1 MLGTQIQTRL
11 QKWVAR
17 SVSTRWLVVLVLAI
31 PATSS
36 AAQVAV
42 IAHLDAPADTLASTR
57 LLDFYTGDV
66 QTWNG
71 EIAVVIF
78 DLKPRTEVKKAFY
91 HFLGKSPSRMK
102 SIWMKRLLAG
112 EGEPPQAL
120 GSNREMLEK
129 VATTSGAI
137 GFAHRD
143 SVYGPVKILAIIP
156 ISSR

>member
-1 MLGTQIQTRL
+1 MLGTRMQKRL
-11 QKWVAR
+11 QKWVTR
-17 SVSTRWLVVLVLAI
+17 SVSALWLAAIVLAV
-31 PATSS
+31 PATGT

-42 IAHLDAPADTLASTR
+42 ISHLDAPADTLASTR

-71 EIAVVIF
+71 EMAVVFF

-120 GSNREMLEK
+120 GSNREMLAK
-129 VATTSGAI
+129 VAATPGAI
-137 GFAHRD
+137 GFALRD
-143 SVYGPVKILAIIP
+143 SVHGPVKILAIIP
-156 ISSR
+156 IPSH

>member
-1 MLGTQIQTRL
+1 MLGTRI
-11 QKWVAR
+11 QKWAQR
-17 SVSTRWLVVLVLAI
+17 SVSALWFAVLILAV
-31 PATSS
+31 PATDS

-42 IAHLDAPADTLASTR
+42 IAHPDAPADTLSNTR

-71 EIAVVIF
+71 EIAVVFF
-78 DLKPRTEVKKAFY
+78 DLKPRTEVKKTFY
-91 HFLGKSPSRMK
+91 HYLGKSPSRMK

-112 EGEPPQAL
+112 EGEPPQTL

-129 VATTSGAI
+129 VAATPGAI

-143 SVYGPVKILAIIP
+143 SVRGPVKILAIIP
-156 ISSR
+156 NPSR